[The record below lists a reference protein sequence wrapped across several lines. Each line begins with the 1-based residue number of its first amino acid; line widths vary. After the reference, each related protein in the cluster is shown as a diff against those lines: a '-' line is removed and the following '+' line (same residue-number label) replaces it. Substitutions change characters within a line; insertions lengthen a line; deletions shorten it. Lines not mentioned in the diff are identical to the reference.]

1 MMPSRNVS
9 SSMVETCCAVCCH
22 LPRGSVNR
30 RSTYSTECSVSISM
44 TLPTPLLPAGLLAMY
59 GFPVLCPGRRAGDP
73 VGNRRELSRAAP
85 CDPFAKWP
93 VYAFPPRAESGF
105 RRYLMSR

>member
-30 RSTYSTECSVSISM
+30 RSTYSTECSVSISS
-44 TLPTPLLPAGLLAMY
+44 TLPTPFVVPAGFLAMY
-59 GFPVLCPGRRAGDP
+59 GFPVLVSIGAPATP
-73 VGNRRELSRAAP
+73 VGGWRRKR
-85 CDPFAKWP
+85 P
-93 VYAFPPRAESGF
+93 V
-105 RRYLMSR
+105 